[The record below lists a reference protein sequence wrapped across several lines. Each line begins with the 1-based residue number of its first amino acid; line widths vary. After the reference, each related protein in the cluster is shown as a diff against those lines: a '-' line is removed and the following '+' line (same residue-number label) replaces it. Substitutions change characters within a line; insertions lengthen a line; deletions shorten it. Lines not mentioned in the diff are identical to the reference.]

1 MSELRDWLHA
11 VAAAHT
17 AGADTWTDGRVTV
30 RRVTGGANNAL
41 YRVEIGGQRYAC
53 KLCVADERQRAAR
66 EYGALRLLHA
76 AGLDI
81 APQPLWLD
89 KSCTILPFPTVVY
102 RWLPGEPLNS
112 LPTAQQLAALLESY
126 DQMHALRYTEYERF
140 DLPTAWFHWFDFAPY
155 LAELRGFLAK
165 YGSWLATT
173 EPDGQ
178 DLRDRL
184 VRLVDSCTEALV
196 TATVDPGRGR
206 FLLRCFSHRVGGIL
220 KRPVFKMIG
229 RFQSHTWH
237 TFSSLQGKFHRSPS
251 QVTNAFPLRLCRVD
265 PNLANSVWGDDGR
278 LRWVD
283 WEFSGWGDPALDVAE
298 LRWHAALAELS
309 EPQQAWLRENY
320 RRPADDPGFGDRL
333 VVWDRLLVT
342 RWPFLILRWLWSEH
356 HGPDRL
362 RLTQPSTD
370 PSELRAR
377 LVRFVERAERF
388 AGEP

>member
-11 VAAAHT
+11 VATAHA
-17 AGADTWTDGRVTV
+17 AGAGTWTDGRVTV

-41 YRVEIGGQRYAC
+41 YQVEAGGQRYAC
-53 KLCVADERQRAAR
+53 KLCVADERGRAAR

-89 KSCTILPFPTVVY
+89 ESCTILPFPTVVY
-102 RWLPGEPLNS
+102 RWLPGDPLGS
-112 LPTAQQLAALLESY
+112 SPTPRQLAALLESFHRL
-126 DQMHALRYTEYERF
+126 HALRRSDYEDS
-140 DLPTAWFHWFDFAPY
+140 DLPDAWFHWFDFAPY
-155 LAELRGFLAK
+155 LAELHDFLAA
-165 YGSWLATT
+165 YGDWLATT

-184 VRLVDSCTEALV
+184 ARLVDSCTEFIT
-196 TATVDPGRGR
+196 TAAVDPGHE
-206 FLLRCFSHRVGGIL
+206 C
-220 KRPVFKMIG
+220 
-229 RFQSHTWH
+229 
-237 TFSSLQGKFHRSPS
+237 
-251 QVTNAFPLRLCRVD
+251 FPLRLCHVD
-265 PNLANSVWGDDGR
+265 QNLANAVWSEDDR

-283 WEFSGWGDPALDVAE
+283 WEYSGWGDPALDVAE

-309 EPQQAWLRENY
+309 ESQQAWLRENY
-320 RRPADDPGFGDRL
+320 RRPTGDPGFEERL

-356 HGPDRL
+356 RGPDRL
-362 RLTQPSTD
+362 RLTQPSAD
-370 PSELRAR
+370 PAEMRAR

-388 AGEP
+388 AGEL